1 MRRNATNLPGEIA
14 LIFYP
19 QLLKYFE
26 MPDTVIA
33 VTGTNGKTTVSNLI
47 GEILG
52 KNGFDLISNSFGG
65 NVDTGIASI
74 LLDNCTLSGK
84 FKNNTALFEMDERSA
99 PRVLPYLRPDWL
111 VCTNL
116 QRDSMKRNAH
126 PEFIFRILNENMP
139 ENKAYPQWRRPYKR
153 TPCTGKQ
160 KELFRHIKAE
170 IRNADRG

>member
-1 MRRNATNLPGEIA
+1 MTITASNDIIRIKKIKNVGIKVNIMKKPIRFYISVIGAKLIIKLMRIMRRNATNLPGEIA

-74 LLDNCTLSGK
+74 LLDNCTLSGNSK
-84 FKNNTALFEMDERSA
+84 KI
-99 PRVLPYLRPDWL
+99 PRFSKWTKEARL
-111 VCTNL
+111 VCCPI
-116 QRDSMKRNAH
+116 SV
-126 PEFIFRILNENMP
+126 
-139 ENKAYPQWRRPYKR
+139 R
-153 TPCTGKQ
+153 TGLYVQTFSGIQ
-160 KELFRHIKAE
+160 
-170 IRNADRG
+170 